1 MDDLDKKR
9 TDQIT
14 EVIYNLLNG
23 RPVESIDLH
32 NQAEDE
38 LRQLSGYVN
47 KLAHELQSASS
58 AISDL
63 ADGRINTQINSRLPA
78 AHSAKSLQATLKHL
92 TWQTG
97 QVAKGDFTQRVD
109 YLGEFSNSFNWMVE
123 QLGTNRSHLE
133 TTVKERTKELSLIL
147 ETTAKTSQTY
157 DVDLILEA
165 FLNTLIVSFGHHT
178 NCRVALFD
186 STAKTFQI
194 RKSMGFRLSD
204 RRLKMNHEYK
214 LSNFPFIEKI
224 MQNDECKVLYKKHVC
239 MQETEKMFLFDNAY
253 KSILILTFLDNN
265 KPLGFVQISEARDP
279 SRTDFTEE
287 EIGFYKTIT
296 NHLSVAIKNALLF
309 ENNKKNFLGT
319 IEALAAS
326 IDARDAYTHFHSRNV
341 MKYSLKIA
349 EAMGFSPNRI
359 EQLSMACL
367 LHDIGKIGIRDNI
380 LLKPGK
386 LTKEE
391 FGEIKKHPQKATTI
405 LSAVKDL
412 DPVARIIVAHHERF
426 DGNGYPNG
434 LAGKRI
440 PLESR
445 IMAIA
450 DTLDA
455 MTTSRVYRPAMNI
468 QKAIKEIDRCAGSQ
482 FDPEIVDVFLK
493 TVESIFNGT
502 SIVSYE
508 GKLSNAEVVSRCQA

>member
-1 MDDLDKKR
+1 MDDLDKNR
-9 TDQIT
+9 TDQVS

-23 RPVESIDLH
+23 IPVESIDLQ

-47 KLAHELQSASS
+47 KLAYELQSAST

-63 ADGRINTQINSRLPA
+63 ADGRINRQISSRLPM

-109 YLGEFSNSFNWMVE
+109 FLGKFSESFNWMVE
-123 QLGTNRSHLE
+123 QLETNRNHLE
-133 TTVKERTKELSLIL
+133 ATVKERTKELSLIL
-147 ETTAKTSQTY
+147 ETTAKTSQTH
-157 DVDLILEA
+157 DIDLILEE
-165 FLNTLIVSFGHHT
+165 FLKTLIVSFSHHT

-186 STAKTFQI
+186 STGKTFQV
-194 RKSMGFRLSD
+194 RKSMGFRQCE
-204 RRLKMNHEYK
+204 RLLKLNHEYS
-214 LSNFPFIEKI
+214 LSDFPFLEKI
-224 MQNDECKVLYKKHVC
+224 MQKNECRVYYEKHVC
-239 MQETEKMFLFDNAY
+239 MQETEKMFLFENEY
-253 KSILILTFLDNN
+253 KSILILTFLDDN
-265 KPLGFVQISEARDP
+265 KPLGFVQINEARDP
-279 SRTDFTEE
+279 SRSDFTKEE
-287 EIGFYKTIT
+287 LGFYKTIT

-309 ENNKKNFLGT
+309 KNNKKNFLGT

-341 MKYSLKIA
+341 MQYSVKIA
-349 EAMGFSPNRI
+349 EAMGFSPNRL

-367 LHDIGKIGIRDNI
+367 LHDIGKIGIRDAV
-380 LLKPGK
+380 LLKPDR
-386 LTKEE
+386 LSKEE
-391 FGEIKKHPQKATTI
+391 FDEIKRHPQKATII

-434 LAGKRI
+434 LAGKQI

-455 MTTSRVYRPAMNI
+455 MTTSRVYRPAMDK
-468 QKAIKEIDRCAGSQ
+468 QTAIKEIVRCAGTQ
-482 FDPEIVDVFLK
+482 FDPKIVDVFLK
-493 TVESIFNGT
+493 IVATIFNGT
-502 SIVSYE
+502 SLVSND
-508 GKLSNAEVVSRCQA
+508 GKLSQPDMPQFVSI